1 MAFKQ
6 FITLLKNIWDLF
18 CTLLLSSAHIPD
30 KKLKNKHIFHS
41 QSASDGSSNIL
52 LKGTIQTFIFKCHY
66 LEILVSDKK
75 CNISVTHYFGFKN
88 PFCLYDIILNWHKGI
103 VACIPPHAKEWQWYS
118 DHQWRLLKTEG
129 LNSEILTGFTPSE
142 KWSHHHGSMVW
153 FCMKSICALSYQ
165 LQGHI
170 KHPTR
175 EGENTLRKK
184 CFE

>member
-1 MAFKQ
+1 MHTQCRKVSKYVLCQMAPFLGDLSSFHGDTETQKMAFKQ

-41 QSASDGSSNIL
+41 QCASDGSSNIS

-103 VACIPPHAKEWQWYS
+103 VACIPPHAKEWQ
-118 DHQWRLLKTEG
+118 
-129 LNSEILTGFTPSE
+129 
-142 KWSHHHGSMVW
+142 
-153 FCMKSICALSYQ
+153 
-165 LQGHI
+165 
-170 KHPTR
+170 
-175 EGENTLRKK
+175 
-184 CFE
+184 